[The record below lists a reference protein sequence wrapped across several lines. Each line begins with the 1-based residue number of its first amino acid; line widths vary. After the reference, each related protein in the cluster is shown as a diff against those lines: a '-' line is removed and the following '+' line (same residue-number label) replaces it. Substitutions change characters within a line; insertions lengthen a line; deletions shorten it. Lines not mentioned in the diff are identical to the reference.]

1 MGKKRTVYFFTG
13 AEVMGEEEPVV
24 WDDDNWSGFLSGLS
38 ARPSLE
44 RRVRGYM
51 LTGVREQ
58 SGLHQ
63 FLHFTKER
71 MLSDWPEATDSHGVV
86 GNLAEN
92 RKDTGIASILEYAY
106 LLPVVGTP
114 YVAVFRSSG
123 GPRPTAIGDW
133 IGEVADDIPRNKEFV
148 LQPVLRKDAKTILQR
163 AQGVKSI
170 QVRYEVSDSDS
181 RSGSIVEDAVMDAAR
196 AAGEGYENIVVDLC
210 VGMKGRTYDQPA
222 GSALK
227 RQTERLLRD
236 ADLGMHGGNRKIEK
250 LRAKTWQE
258 NDDGGYHTDQIDLFK
273 QRITQQ
279 IDIGDDK
286 EEALT
291 SERIIPLTLTAI
303 EEFKQNR
310 DTYSS

>member
-24 WDDDNWSGFLSGLS
+24 WAGDKWDEFLDDLNASST
-38 ARPSLE
+38 LE

-51 LTGVREQ
+51 LAGMVER
-58 SGLHQ
+58 SGIHQ

-71 MLSDWPEATDSHGVV
+71 MLSDWPEATDSRGVV

-92 RKDTGIASILEYAY
+92 RQDIGIASILEYAY
-106 LLPVVGTP
+106 LLPVSGTP
-114 YVAVFRSSG
+114 YIAVFRSSG

-133 IGEVADDIPRNKEFV
+133 IGEVADDVPRDKEFV
-148 LQPVLRKDAKTILQR
+148 LQPVLRKDAKIALQR

-170 QVRYEVSDSDS
+170 QVRYEVSDPGGH
-181 RSGSIVEDAVMDAAR
+181 SGSIVEDAVMDAAR
-196 AAGEGYENIVVDLC
+196 AAGDGYENIVVDLC
-210 VGMKGRTYDQPA
+210 VGLKGRAFDQSV
-222 GSALK
+222 GSSLK
-227 RQTERLLRD
+227 KQTEKLLQD
-236 ADLGMHGGNRKIEK
+236 SDFGMLGSGRKMKK
-250 LRAKTWQE
+250 LRANTWQE

-279 IDIGDDK
+279 IDIGDFE

-291 SERIIPLTLTAI
+291 SERIIPLMLKSI
-303 EEFKQNR
+303 EEFKRNR